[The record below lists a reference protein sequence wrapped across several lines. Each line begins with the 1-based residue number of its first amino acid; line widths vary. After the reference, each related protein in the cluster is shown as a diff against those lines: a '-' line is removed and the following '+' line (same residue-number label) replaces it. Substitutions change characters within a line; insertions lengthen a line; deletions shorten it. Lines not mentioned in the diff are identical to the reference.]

1 MTSDS
6 APAWIQQIHG
16 AWVKGAPAATARL
29 RIEWRSIDEAALR
42 QAAEWAEQGK
52 AEDWQPRLSAATF
65 DSVLRLL
72 ASTAGD
78 PPVPA
83 EVREASRAALRGP
96 ADEALIKGTDPLVR
110 QLLPDLDEHLARIGD
125 DEQRTVVRGVL
136 AMVAACLA
144 LRRVEILRLLGQL
157 SPAAEKGPDSF
168 GDVLQAALDQWA
180 NEPERSEEL
189 LVQALEFIPLTSAR
203 DNLFVLRTI
212 LQREDRPLQPDTLRA
227 CVHRL
232 AAMAD
237 AGTGGDVIAW
247 DLGIV
252 AARVNAGSLAPE
264 LFPALAGAGEA
275 LIGQQLSEPARMAAG
290 LGAAQQW
297 LRVGRL
303 DRTDVVLWRL
313 RQAIDSPA
321 CRLGTAVIESD
332 ARALCSDRPG
342 ARAVLITALD
352 TTSSAGVSLGD
363 RRTAVLHLLANW
375 PVDLIP
381 LPDSSGRGTMRPTA
395 PEAGQQGI
403 DYWINE
409 AERLIDASEAW
420 ARNSLRV
427 QLLASLYQ
435 LGAYDEAAAL
445 LPSVDFEA
453 WRTSSADYKHWT
465 PDIEEWARRQAA
477 EATGQ
482 SGAAGDA
489 GKDYTTLALE
499 QRFPEAAAL
508 AESAA
513 ATSLERGF
521 RVEAYG
527 ALVAAGRFHRLARDY
542 RAALTAYER
551 ALTLLE
557 HDLVYVP
564 YAELVVSRLAAWPE
578 LYQLAA
584 VTALQ
589 LDDPVRAVSL
599 AETGRSRATGSRL
612 GTFRHQRPDVVP
624 EADWDEFC
632 RLWRHAVADAANSLV
647 RTSGPVPGSAASPTT
662 DRINDLRRQFV
673 QAGVPIEDIAPVGPP
688 VDAASVLPKLASA
701 SRPTV
706 VLYAI
711 RVADVVRFVRLTA
724 DGGTEIRLEDTAQEQ
739 LTTAIDTFGNSVR
752 SPASP
757 QLEIGPLLSGLLAQ
771 AGPVLEPVLRQA
783 ADGFGEGRLIW
794 IPQGTLAGLP
804 LQAMPC
810 GGGLLIDAVSV
821 VVSPSL
827 VSAITAMEP
836 DAVQPLSTAAIQ
848 GTYRERQAPTDG
860 GARVLITTGHPAP
873 DEVIPQTLEQLN
885 HSLADRSLVHLACHG
900 HFHWD
905 DPLTS
910 TLQLGFDLSV
920 GQLFDEVDFTPDSL
934 VLLGTCDSGT
944 IAQSDLNEGIGMPA
958 GLIAAGART
967 VVGAGWPVA
976 APAAVGICR
985 KFVEG
990 LAAGLAS
997 PEALRQATRWIRDA
1011 TLADLQQELAAISH
1025 PMAERIAAQS
1035 EAFRHSQ
1042 AFQDPA
1048 RWAAYL
1054 HWGGAWRTAS

>member
-6 APAWIQQIHG
+6 ATTWIQQIHE
-16 AWVKGAPAATARL
+16 AWIKGAPGATARL
-29 RIEWRSIDEAALR
+29 RVEWRSIDEAALR
-42 QAAEWAEQGK
+42 QAAEWAEQGRT
-52 AEDWQPRLSAATF
+52 ADWQSRLLAATF
-65 DSVLRLL
+65 ESVLKLL
-72 ASTAGD
+72 AATAGD

-83 EVREASRAALRGP
+83 DVREASRAALRGP

-125 DEQRTVVRGVL
+125 DEQRTVVRGIL

-144 LRRVEILRLLGQL
+144 LPRVEILRLLGQL
-157 SPAAEKGPDSF
+157 SPAAGKGPDSF
-168 GDVLQAALDQWA
+168 GDVLQAALDLWA
-180 NEPERSEEL
+180 SEPERSE
-189 LVQALEFIPLTSAR
+189 
-203 DNLFVLRTI
+203 D
-212 LQREDRPLQPDTLRA
+212 
-227 CVHRL
+227 
-232 AAMAD
+232 
-237 AGTGGDVIAW
+237 
-247 DLGIV
+247 
-252 AARVNAGSLAPE
+252 
-264 LFPALAGAGEA
+264 
-275 LIGQQLSEPARMAAG
+275 
-290 LGAAQQW
+290 
-297 LRVGRL
+297 
-303 DRTDVVLWRL
+303 
-313 RQAIDSPA
+313 
-321 CRLGTAVIESD
+321 
-332 ARALCSDRPG
+332 
-342 ARAVLITALD
+342 
-352 TTSSAGVSLGD
+352 
-363 RRTAVLHLLANW
+363 LLARS
-375 PVDLIP
+375 I
-381 LPDSSGRGTMRPTA
+381 
-395 PEAGQQGI
+395 
-403 DYWINE
+403 
-409 AERLIDASEAW
+409 
-420 ARNSLRV
+420 
-427 QLLASLYQ
+427 
-435 LGAYDEAAAL
+435 
-445 LPSVDFEA
+445 DFEA

-499 QRFPEAAAL
+499 QRFPEAASL

-542 RAALTAYER
+542 QAALTAYER
-551 ALTLLE
+551 ALALLE
-557 HDLVYVP
+557 HDLIYVP

-589 LDDPVRAVSL
+589 LGDPVRAVSL

-612 GTFRHQRPDVVP
+612 GAFRRQRPDAVP

-647 RTSGPVPGSAASPTT
+647 RTSGPGPGSAASPTT

-673 QAGVPIEDIAPVGPP
+673 RAGVPVEDLAPVGPP
-688 VDAASVLPKLASA
+688 VDAAAVLPRLASA

-724 DGGTEIRLEDTAQEQ
+724 DGATEIRLQDTAHEQ
-739 LTTAIDTFGNSVR
+739 LATAIDTFGNSVR

-757 QLEIGPLLSGLLAQ
+757 EPEIGPLLSGLLAQ
-771 AGPVLEPVLRQA
+771 AGPVLEPVLRQTV
-783 ADGFGEGRLIW
+783 DGFGDGRLIW
-794 IPQGTLAGLP
+794 VPQGTLAGLP

-810 GGGLLIDAVSV
+810 GDGLLIDAVSV
-821 VVSPSL
+821 IVSPSL

-885 HSLADRSLVHLACHG
+885 HALIDRSLVHLACHG

-905 DPLTS
+905 DPLAS

-985 KFVEG
+985 RFVEG
-990 LAAGLAS
+990 IAAGLAS

-1025 PMAERIAAQS
+1025 PMGERIAAQS
-1035 EAFRHSQ
+1035 EAFRHSK

-1048 RWAAYL
+1048 RWASYL
-1054 HWGGAWRTAS
+1054 HWGGAWRAVS